1 MGLLQD
7 PVASLEQ
14 ASWYLE
20 NSHLEKFPGAFEL
33 AAGNLCRQTLEQVLF
48 ILCFY
53 SSMPVNKYL
62 KSDRTMHVAGR
73 LLKELKRCKGSSKK
87 TYYQIARSR
96 GSRIRKFAKQPR
108 TLDKWRRILNESSH
122 FSTNFRKVDKS
133 TLDAFIN
140 LAKTWFDDKDKY
152 LIVGALNEIFSNG
165 RVWATL
171 DADNIPGICQQTIVS
186 ANNLERTPDGRLAL
200 RGPEHSFFV
209 ISSTEIP
216 RGRWPKMPVLIQHSV
231 GITLGIQF
239 VNKYKKPINI
249 SSMSSIIE
257 SFSSTKG
264 QRRYLSQCLN
274 RLGINTK

>member
-1 MGLLQD
+1 MG
-7 PVASLEQ
+7 
-14 ASWYLE
+14 
-20 NSHLEKFPGAFEL
+20 
-33 AAGNLCRQTLEQVLF
+33 
-48 ILCFY
+48 IL
-53 SSMPVNKYL
+53 KKL
-62 KSDRTMHVAGR
+62 
-73 LLKELKRCKGSSKK
+73 SKC
-87 TYYQIARSR
+87 
-96 GSRIRKFAKQPR
+96 
-108 TLDKWRRILNESSH
+108 H
-122 FSTNFRKVDKS
+122 S

-171 DADNIPGICQQTIVS
+171 DADNIPGICQQTIVG

-231 GITLGIQF
+231 GISLGIQF

-274 RLGINTK
+274 RLGINIT